1 MLHNRAH
8 DDHGV
13 SRKILSLR
21 HVPRSSTSWT
31 PCNMLWGQILHKFH
45 VERVKKYQRTREYV
59 SLWHVPETRP
69 GNIFTGVQSL
79 RFAPC
84 YMSLL
89 HIPATCPLSVYLTIL
104 SLLHFAATYSCNKT
118 PRVGPPLKLPDIVKG
133 CAWLTR
139 ITSSK
144 LFVLSVTRTDDKSQL
159 DFYWEVDFSQSA
171 NVKEMYLPIA
181 YKSFFEGR
189 GKAGLRQA

>member
-1 MLHNRAH
+1 
-8 DDHGV
+8 
-13 SRKILSLR
+13 
-21 HVPRSSTSWT
+21 
-31 PCNMLWGQILHKFH
+31 
-45 VERVKKYQRTREYV
+45 
-59 SLWHVPETRP
+59 
-69 GNIFTGVQSL
+69 
-79 RFAPC
+79 
-84 YMSLL
+84 MSAQCVLN
-89 HIPATCPLSVYLTIL
+89 AIL